1 MTVMPNDCAPNDC
14 WYVSKVKVKGA
25 SMECQRFSFDR
36 FGNQKV
42 ALSHQSK
49 DKILAGFRCE
59 TASDMLV
66 APSVK

>member
-14 WYVSKVKVKGA
+14 GYVSKVNVNGA
-25 SMECQRFSFDR
+25 STERQRFSFDV

-49 DKILAGFRCE
+49 DKILAGFRWA